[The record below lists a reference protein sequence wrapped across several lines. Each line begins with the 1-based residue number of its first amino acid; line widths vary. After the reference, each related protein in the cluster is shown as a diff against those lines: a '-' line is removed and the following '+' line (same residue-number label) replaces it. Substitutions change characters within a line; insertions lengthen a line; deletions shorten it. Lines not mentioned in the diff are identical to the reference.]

1 MAIRRSLLDDPALAP
16 AHLVAWLPWGWRCR
30 LQPFVKLAR
39 TIRDQRAGID
49 AAIRHGLSN
58 ARAVGAGLEER
69 IQ

>member
-1 MAIRRSLLDDPALAP
+1 LRGFERSELRLLYHLDDSALAP
-16 AHLVAWLPWGWRCR
+16 AHLDAWLPSAWRWR

-58 ARAVGAGLEER
+58 ARA
-69 IQ
+69 